1 MTFTRDTQLWV
12 RLGVAAFVT
21 IAFAVAVIDARRAPS
36 ETAAVA
42 TAIGPRDPVASELA
56 RCGAITDPAAVDAAC
71 RQAWT
76 EHRARFFGAGK
87 QEQRP

>member
-21 IAFAVAVIDARRAPS
+21 VAFAVAVIDARRAPPKA
-36 ETAAVA
+36 AAVA
-42 TAIGPRDPVASELA
+42 TAIGPTDPVATELA
-56 RCGAITDPAAVDAAC
+56 RCAAITDPAAVDPTC
-71 RQAWT
+71 RQAWA
-76 EHRARFFGAGK
+76 EHRARFFGAAK